1 MKKFLTSVANIYGYD
16 DSTGAILF
24 VGKTLLDSSIET
36 TLASSD
42 VRAGRGNQLQYVY
55 YHTAEMGIT
64 ISDSQWNLDF
74 LSKAVGSG
82 ITTGINI
89 FTEETITLGAA
100 GTGTV
105 LLGTPIAVTGT
116 TIYGWVT
123 QHDGSVEKVTFSS
136 KTFATSTGTSGDEVC
151 VRYYAVDS
159 AARSITISA
168 NMIPSIVHLVLEA
181 QLNSSDSTTNQ
192 IGTVQIDIPKATL
205 TGAFSIKMTPDGVA
219 STPLTARA
227 LASEDTSSTACDH
240 SPYYAT
246 IKEIISAAK
255 WYDNVIALGIEGG
268 DFSQA
273 QAVSGTTL
281 KVWAIPAVG
290 LPFRP
295 PVADLIFTSGT
306 VGTATIGEHTG
317 IITNVGTGTTL
328 LTATI
333 ELKNTIDAS
342 VTMTGT
348 A

>member
-1 MKKFLTSVANIYGYD
+1 MKKFLTSVANVYGYD

-36 TLASSD
+36 TLANTD

-74 LSKAVGSG
+74 LSKAVGSD
-82 ITTGINI
+82 IATGANI

-105 LLGTPIAVTGT
+105 LGTPIAVTGA

-123 QHDGSVEKVTFSS
+123 QHSGVVEKVTFSS

-151 VRYYAVDS
+151 VRYYATDS
-159 AARSITISA
+159 AARSITINA

-181 QLNSSDSTTNQ
+181 QLNSSDSVTNQ
-192 IGTVQIDIPKATL
+192 IGVVQIDIPKANL

-219 STPLTARA
+219 STPLAARA
-227 LASEDTSSTACDH
+227 LASEDQSSTACDH

-246 IKEIISAAK
+246 IKEIISAAN

-273 QAVSGTTL
+273 QAVTGTTL
-281 KVWAIPAVG
+281 RVWAIPSVG

-295 PVADLIFTSGT
+295 PLADLIFASSVTG
-306 VGTATIGEHTG
+306 VATIGEHTG
-317 IITNVGTGTTL
+317 VITNIGTGITVL
-328 LTATI
+328 SSAIENKATI
-333 ELKNTIDAS
+333 EAS